1 MGKGYSV
8 LCILPP
14 TSFEQEGAFEK
25 PVCWFGCYA
34 LLMADKPADWWTVTA
49 GDDKLDGVDDKTG
62 DDNDA
67 DMVGE
72 RSSINFAEGCM
83 LARADLD
90 AHGLSIGDKGLCMI

>member
-25 PVCWFGCYA
+25 PVCWFGSYG

-49 GDDKLDGVDDKTG
+49 GDDKLDGVDKTG

-90 AHGLSIGDKGLCMI
+90 VQAYQLAIKDFA